1 LVKVGGLSEP
11 RLVLCM
17 NGTVGS
23 NFTFL
28 MKGTEKAS
36 NMPNLMNAMMELR
49 KCCIHPYL
57 IRGAEDVITKEV
69 GATDAAQQYNCMIQA
84 SGKVRYLDGSGQT
97 WWAKL
102 AVLTGATND
111 LSAPGDLQLILL
123 DKLLARLRQGGHK
136 VLIFSQMTR
145 CLDILQDYLRGRDY
159 PYERIDGNVRSDLR
173 QAAID
178 RFSRPVR
185 AAVGGPARR
194 QRPSCKRV
202 HR

>member
-1 LVKVGGLSEP
+1 MV
-11 RLVLCM
+11 
-17 NGTVGS
+17 NS

-57 IRGAEDVITKEV
+57 IRGAEDVIIKEV

-84 SGKVRYLDGSGQT
+84 SGKVRSIEIPENLNGPT
-97 WWAKL
+97 F
-102 AVLTGATND
+102 VLTSASKD
-111 LSAPGDLQLILL
+111 LSALGLLQLILL

-185 AAVGGPARR
+185 VSAASLQCP
-194 QRPSCKRV
+194 
-202 HR
+202 